1 MTEYSRNGSVRCEIR
16 VRDENGNLTDPTSMS
31 LIIYN
36 PDDVVSITKAI
47 GDFTRESVGI
57 YYYIHS
63 IAANAEFGDWKYE
76 FTPTNA
82 GGESNVVASFF
93 VVSASYPARYCS
105 VADVAR
111 FMGGITISSSSTP
124 SIDDVTDIINMHED
138 EIDQYTHHAWRPV
151 LIENEHYNFDGF
163 VAQLE
168 RFGDWSDRARL
179 YLKHRNIRNFT
190 SGTHKIEIWDGQSW
204 VDFVV
209 NYEEG
214 RGSDWWMDYDRG
226 ILHFSNRYPWRM
238 RHSVRLTYEY
248 GDKVVHGDIKK
259 ACIMLTAAYLLQ
271 GEDYSVLL
279 PEGTSNIPIADK
291 SVKWTDTAYKLLDK
305 HVELTTW

>member
-1 MTEYSRNGSVRCEIR
+1 MIKHSRGETVECHVKFTNNAGVE
-16 VRDENGNLTDPTSMS
+16 TDPTS
-31 LIIYN
+31 IILKIYDN
-36 PDDVVSITKAI
+36 IGTLKETKELSDLTKTDTGVYYYPYSIPVDAAYGDWRYEYTGVVS
-47 GDFTRESVGI
+47 GGSVI
-57 YYYIHS
+57 SSAYFS
-63 IAANAEFGDWKYE
+63 VD
-76 FTPTNA
+76 
-82 GGESNVVASFF
+82 SND
-93 VVSASYPARYCS
+93 SAHYCS
-105 VADVAR
+105 VSDVAR
-111 FMGGITISSSSTP
+111 FMGGITLSLSSTP

-138 EIDQYTHHAWRPV
+138 EIDQYTHHSWKPS

-179 YLKHRNIRNFT
+179 YLKHRKIRAFT
-190 SGTHKIEIWDGQSW
+190 PGTHKIEIWDGQSW

-209 NYEEG
+209 KYTEG
-214 RGSDWWMDYDRG
+214 RGDDWWFDYERG

-248 GDKVVHGDIKK
+248 GEDTVHGDIKK
-259 ACIMLTAAYLLQ
+259 ACILLTAAYLLQ
-271 GEDYSVLL
+271 GEDYSMLL

-291 SVKWTDTAYKLLDK
+291 SVKWQDIAYKLLDR